1 MRLDTDSMPLLAYD
15 QLRVEKLIEDEVKA
29 ECYDDAM
36 IGEFSQFE
44 EKSVL
49 LAHNQLIV
57 EKSNEVEFWTKY
69 STLWRRISHL

>member
-69 STLWRRISHL
+69 STHWRRISHL